1 MSEADDLSNFNPIR
15 YTLPAVAQATA
26 ELVAELLEGQP
37 DALVIDCTGKQI
49 IVYPRG
55 AAGDRPTITVDS
67 LPGLLSTYEI
77 TMLPS
82 SQDTIEQ
89 LLASHDASTHVALFH
104 HPALKGVEQCQ
115 TVPTLSSKI
124 LAPHF
129 ALLCTQDSP
138 QSEYR
143 LTGAVMGQS

>member
-1 MSEADDLSNFNPIR
+1 MSEVDDLSSFNPVR
-15 YTLPAVAQATA
+15 YALPAIAQATA
-26 ELVAELLEGQP
+26 ELIAELLEGQP
-37 DALVIDCTGKQI
+37 DAIVIDRIGRQI
-49 IVYPRG
+49 IVYPQG
-55 AAGDRPTITVDS
+55 TAEDRPTVTVDS

-89 LLASHDASTHVALFH
+89 LLASQDTSTHVALFH
-104 HPALKGVEQCQ
+104 HPSLKGVEQCQ

-124 LAPHF
+124 LAPNF

-143 LTGAVMGQS
+143 LTGAVVSQS